1 MVTKLFQDLKEELNK
16 GFTEKD
22 HPFRFF
28 TLGTVG
34 LDKMARLRTVVLRNV
49 AEDLTLTFYTDKRSK
64 KIIHINENSK
74 VSTLF
79 YHPDKMMQLKIEGLA
94 TVIKD
99 NHTLQNHWKNL
110 NENSKKE
117 YTTSLAPGSTLPDR
131 NAIEYLSDEE
141 NYFSIVTIQPKK

>member
-64 KIIHINENSK
+64 KIIHINEN
-74 VSTLF
+74 
-79 YHPDKMMQLKIEGLA
+79 
-94 TVIKD
+94 
-99 NHTLQNHWKNL
+99 HTLQNHWKNL

>member
-79 YHPDKMMQLKIEGLA
+79 YHPDKMMQLKIVK
-94 TVIKD
+94 T
-99 NHTLQNHWKNL
+99 
-110 NENSKKE
+110 
-117 YTTSLAPGSTLPDR
+117 R
-131 NAIEYLSDEE
+131 
-141 NYFSIVTIQPKK
+141 